1 MTQVKRLSLD
11 VLKPHQ
17 PNALQFALAVASL
30 GADYRVS
37 LQVLEVD
44 ERTETTLVTNTG
56 QALDYPAIE
65 ARIADLGGSV
75 HSIDEVEVHGGED
88 DPG

>member
-1 MTQVKRLSLD
+1 
-11 VLKPHQ
+11 
-17 PNALQFALAVASL
+17 
-30 GADYRVS
+30 
-37 LQVLEVD
+37 VLEVD
-44 ERTETTLVTNTG
+44 ERTETTLVTITG